1 MGESSQTSQPFTYV
15 SDGTAVDG
23 SIRTEGRLR
32 VDGTV
37 RGSVHVDGILELAPS
52 GRIEEGPVHAER
64 MVLLGE
70 VYADLVCQGLVEIMN
85 GAVVQGRIQAS
96 RLDVEEGARFVG
108 ESAPF
113 EDVPAA
119 LDDAAI
125 AEPSETGVSHGA

>member
-15 SDGTAVDG
+15 AEGTAVEG
-23 SIRTEGRLR
+23 SIRADGRLR

-37 RGSVHVDGILELAPS
+37 RGSVYAQGVLELAAS

-64 MVLLGE
+64 MILLGS
-70 VYADLVCQGLVEIMN
+70 VHADLVCQGLVEIMN
-85 GAVVQGRIQAS
+85 GAVVHGRIQAV

-113 EDVPAA
+113 EEAPAA
-119 LDDAAI
+119 LDDAGGADA
-125 AEPSETGVSHGA
+125 AEVGVSHGA